1 MADTV
6 KITKKMILEAVK
18 KVAES
23 GVAFEGVTAD
33 DVIAYV
39 DTTIGQLDAKAA
51 KAKETAAKKKVE
63 SDALRD
69 TIKGVLD
76 ETPKTISQIVA
87 ELDDPELTNAKVV
100 ARLTALV
107 NAGEAFRSEIKID
120 NRKVKAYSTVEVV
133 AE

>member
-23 GVAFEGVTAD
+23 GVVFEGVTAD

-133 AE
+133 TE